1 MLIASNSH
9 VAHLFMRGIF
19 MDSMCNLVKIK
30 EYETGKGEDRS
41 VYLIFFSLFLLF
53 IYFYFFLNQG

>member
-41 VYLIFFSLFLLF
+41 VYLIIFSLFCCLF
-53 IYFYFFLNQG
+53 IFIFF

>member
-9 VAHLFMRGIF
+9 IAHLFMRGIF
-19 MDSMCNLVKIK
+19 MDSMYHLVKIK

-41 VYLIFFSLFLLF
+41 VYLIIFSLFF
-53 IYFYFFLNQG
+53 VFFFLNQG